1 MLTRTGLNPRA
12 LNLLLDL
19 VELDLIGVANGLTG
33 QSFGTHV
40 LEIVFQLTQQF
51 LKQINGK

>member
-1 MLTRTGLNPRA
+1 MLTRTGLNHRA
-12 LNLLLDL
+12 LDLLLNL

-33 QSFGTHV
+33 QSFGTHI

-51 LKQINGK
+51 LK